1 MSKNSNLF
9 WVDLEMTGLGDDQVI
24 VEIASL
30 ITDADLNVLAE
41 GPEIAIHRTPE
52 EMARMEEWPAE
63 QHKKSGL
70 LDRIEVSEID
80 IKQAEIQTLNFLKK
94 WAPEGQEGK
103 IPLCGNSIW
112 VDRRFLHAEMPTLE
126 SYLHYRM
133 IDVSSIKE
141 LVGRWYPK
149 TLRPPDKKGTHL
161 AMGDVR
167 ESIEE
172 LRWYRE
178 NVFVK
183 AAEDRATQT

>member
-1 MSKNSNLF
+1 MSENSNLF

-52 EMARMEEWPAE
+52 EMSRMEEWPAK

-70 LDRIEVSEID
+70 LDRIEASEID
-80 IKQAEIQTLNFLKK
+80 VEEAETQTLEFLKK
-94 WAPEGQEGK
+94 WVPEGSEGK

-112 VDRRFLHAEMPTLE
+112 VDRRFLHKEMPTLE
-126 SYLHYRM
+126 SFLHYRM

-141 LVGRWYPK
+141 LVGRWYPQ
-149 TLRPPDKKGTHL
+149 TLRPPDKKGSHR
-161 AMGDVR
+161 AMDDAK
-167 ESIEE
+167 ESIQE
-172 LRWYRE
+172 LLWYRE
-178 NVFVK
+178 NVFVN
-183 AAEDRATQT
+183 APDDDHD

>member
-1 MSKNSNLF
+1 MPNDSNLF

-41 GPEIAIHRTPE
+41 GPELAIHRTPV
-52 EMARMEEWPAE
+52 EMSRMEEWPAK

-70 LDRIEVSEID
+70 LDRIEASEID
-80 IKQAEIQTLNFLKK
+80 IGEAENQTLDFLKK
-94 WAPEGQEGK
+94 WAPRNK
-103 IPLCGNSIW
+103 VLLCGNSIW
-112 VDRRFLHAEMPTLE
+112 VDRRFLHREMPTLE

-133 IDVSSIKE
+133 IDVSTFKE
-141 LVGRWYPK
+141 LVERWYPK
-149 TLRPPDKKGTHL
+149 EHRPPEKAGTHL
-161 AMGDVR
+161 AMADIK

-178 NVFVK
+178 NVFRPIH
-183 AAEDRATQT
+183 E

>member
-1 MSKNSNLF
+1 MPISSNLF

-52 EMARMEEWPAE
+52 EMARMEEWSAA

-70 LDRIEVSEID
+70 LDRIEESEID
-80 IKQAEIQTLNFLKK
+80 VGEAEKQTLDFLKE
-94 WAPEGQEGK
+94 WMPPGK
-103 IPLCGNSIW
+103 APLCGNSIW
-112 VDRRFLHAEMPTLE
+112 VDRRFLHKEMPALE
-126 SYLHYRM
+126 AYLHYRM

-141 LVGRWYPK
+141 LVGRWYPESA
-149 TLRPPDKKGTHL
+149 RPPEKKGMHL
-161 AMGDVR
+161 AMGDIK
-167 ESIEE
+167 ESVEE
-172 LRWYRE
+172 LKWYRE

-183 AAEDRATQT
+183 PDEKIED

>member
-1 MSKNSNLF
+1 MPKNSNLF
-9 WVDLEMTGLGDDQVI
+9 WVDLEMTGLSDDQVI

-70 LDRIEVSEID
+70 LDRIKASDID
-80 IKQAEIQTLNFLKK
+80 VKEAEKQTLDFLKK
-94 WAPEGQEGK
+94 WAKKGK
-103 IPLCGNSIW
+103 VPLCGNSIW
-112 VDRRFLHAEMPTLE
+112 VDRRFLHKEMPTLE
-126 SYLHYRM
+126 NYLHYRM

-141 LVGRWYPK
+141 LVGRWYPES
-149 TLRPPDKKGTHL
+149 LRPPDKKGAHL
-161 AMGDVR
+161 AMDDIR
-167 ESIEE
+167 ESVQE

-178 NVFVK
+178 NVFVD
-183 AAEDRATQT
+183 APEDDKG

>member
-1 MSKNSNLF
+1 MQKNSNLF

-70 LDRIEVSEID
+70 LDRIETSEIGVRE
-80 IKQAEIQTLNFLKK
+80 AETQTLDFLKK
-94 WAPEGQEGK
+94 WAKRGK
-103 IPLCGNSIW
+103 APLCGNSIW
-112 VDRRFLHAEMPTLE
+112 VDRRFLHKEMPTLE
-126 SYLHYRM
+126 NYLHYRM

-141 LVGRWYPK
+141 LVDRWYPES
-149 TLRPPDKKGTHL
+149 LRPPDKKGTHL
-161 AMGDVR
+161 AMDDIR
-167 ESIEE
+167 ESVQE
-172 LRWYRE
+172 LKWYRE
-178 NVFVK
+178 NVFI
-183 AAEDRATQT
+183 DG